1 MNDSIRFPLFDID
14 GTLVT
19 GGNKVHH
26 EAFDYALETIYNL
39 PEASHDEIDLRGMID
54 SQILIEI
61 TKLHGITE
69 EDAKQKL
76 PQAMKAMVHYFER
89 HKETG
94 NHILLDGVTDIL
106 QKLTDKHIPIGL
118 LTGNVEEIGWG
129 KMELAGIRKYFSFGA
144 FGNEALKR
152 AELIPVAHKKLEILL
167 QKKIPL
173 KQLVIIGDTPLDI
186 ACAKTGGI
194 DIIAVAT
201 GKFSKEE
208 LANLEPN
215 LVIDS
220 LNEKEKIM
228 KFLDIE

>member
-26 EAFDYALETIYNL
+26 EAFDFALETIYDL
-39 PEASHDEIDLRGMID
+39 PDASHDEIDIRGMID
-54 SQILIEI
+54 SQILVEI

-94 NHILLDGVTDIL
+94 NHLLLEGVVDLL
-106 QKLTDKHIPIGL
+106 QTLAGKHIPIGL

-152 AELIPVAHKKLEILL
+152 AELILSLIHIYSR
-167 QKKIPL
+167 
-173 KQLVIIGDTPLDI
+173 
-186 ACAKTGGI
+186 
-194 DIIAVAT
+194 AT
-201 GKFSKEE
+201 Y
-208 LANLEPN
+208 
-215 LVIDS
+215 IYS
-220 LNEKEKIM
+220 L
-228 KFLDIE
+228 FYCYS